1 MTFEVTE
8 HIPEVPAGL
17 HPAVITDIQTKVS
30 KQDQSEFRVW
40 TFTLA
45 DGSGRTI
52 TGASSMQSTPK
63 SKAGKW
69 VAAIIGRT
77 PAVGEKIELIG
88 RHCTLSVI
96 INDDGYEKVEAVL
109 APMTQPASRKP
120 AAEAILTPTT
130 TPAGDGGTED
140 DVLPF

>member
-8 HIPEVPAGL
+8 HIPEVPAGTY
-17 HPAVITDIQTKVS
+17 PAVITDIQVKAS
-30 KQDQSEFRVW
+30 KADGSEFRVW

-69 VAAIIGRT
+69 VAAIIGRVPT
-77 PAVGEKIELIG
+77 VGEKIELVG
-88 RHCTLSVI
+88 RHCVISVE
-96 INDDGYEKVEAVL
+96 INDDGYEKVTGVM
-109 APMTQPASRKP
+109 APITAPPAPRP
-120 AAEAILTPTT
+120 ALDTASPVT
-130 TPAGDGGTED
+130 TPAGDGGIED
-140 DVLPF
+140 DTLPF